1 MQPRQL
7 VQAGVTIAA
16 AMKKVLQTQWDFG
29 AAPQP
34 ERKVFSVGELTAKV
48 RTLVEKEVGVVW
60 VTGEITNFRAQAS
73 GHCYFAL
80 KDIYAQVGCVLFKQ
94 DARGLERDALADGA
108 KVVIRG
114 EMTVYEPRGQYQ
126 LRVLAVE
133 MQGQGN
139 LQAAFERLKKK
150 LQGEGLFALARKR
163 AVPKFSRRIGIAT
176 SLTGAALQDVLHVI
190 ERRQR
195 GLEIVVAPCRV
206 QGAGAELEI
215 AQAVRWLNEWSDQRQ
230 KLDLILVT
238 RGGGS
243 LEDLWAFNEES
254 LAREITASKLPV
266 VSAVGHEIDFTI
278 CDLVA
283 DLRAATP
290 SAAAEL
296 ITEGAVSS
304 QARVREAALRLRR
317 RAMEKIGLVRDE
329 IGWARRTLEKKQPSR
344 VLRERQ
350 QHVDELRESL
360 ERCVAA
366 HLRTAR
372 EGWRTGRERFRR
384 LKLRARIDRERR
396 DIENAR
402 GLLRRKAREN
412 LKERAAKIKSLAAQL
427 RLLSPQKT
435 LDRGYSITTDAES
448 GAVLRDPAKVAPS
461 QKIRTRLAKGS
472 IDSKVI

>member
-1 MQPRQL
+1 
-7 VQAGVTIAA
+7 
-16 AMKKVLQTQWDFG
+16 MKKVLQTQWDFG

-34 ERKVFSVGELTAKV
+34 ERKVFSVAELTAKV

-80 KDIYAQVGCVLFKQ
+80 KDIYAQVSCVLFKQ
-94 DARGLERDALADGA
+94 DARGIERDALTDGA

-133 MQGQGN
+133 IQGQGN

-150 LQGEGLFALARKR
+150 LQGEGLFAPERKR
-163 AVPKFSRRIGIAT
+163 ALPKFSRRIGIAT

-206 QGAGAELEI
+206 QGMGAEVEI
-215 AQAVRWLNEWSDQRQ
+215 AQAVRWLNEWSEQRE

-254 LAREITASKLPV
+254 LARAIAASKLPI

-278 CDLVA
+278 CDFVA

-296 ITEGAVSS
+296 ITEGAVAS

-317 RAMEKIGLVRDE
+317 RALEKLAFVRDE
-329 IGWARRTLEKKQPSR
+329 IDWAKRTLEKKQPSR

-350 QHVDELRESL
+350 QQVDEWRESL

-372 EGWRTGRERFRR
+372 DGWRVGRERFRR
-384 LKLRARIDRERR
+384 LKLRARIERERR
-396 DIENAR
+396 EVENSR

-412 LKERAAKIKSLAAQL
+412 LKERAAKIKSLATQL

-448 GAVLRDPAKVAPS
+448 GAVLRDPGAVKKG
-461 QKIRTRLAKGS
+461 QGIRTRLAKGNV
-472 IDSKVI
+472 DSKVT